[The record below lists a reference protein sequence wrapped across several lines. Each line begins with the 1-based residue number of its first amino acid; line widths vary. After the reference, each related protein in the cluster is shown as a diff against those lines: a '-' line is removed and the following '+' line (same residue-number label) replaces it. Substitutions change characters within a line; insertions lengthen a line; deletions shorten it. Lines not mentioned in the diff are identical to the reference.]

1 MTSIV
6 KDIILP
12 LLPSALTIIGWWIV
26 GARDSNSK
34 KNAIHNKRVE
44 TATELIDK
52 ILLDAKFFYSQLG
65 GAVEATSMRSSII
78 SNFKK
83 LSSIINLLS
92 HELEASDKHSLAST
106 FIEFKKIV
114 TGGEFET
121 LSRSAISSSNQ
132 FYSDIDSFYNE
143 LYIEL
148 EKTYKF

>member
-1 MTSIV
+1 MTTIV

-44 TATELIDK
+44 AATELIDK
-52 ILLDAKFFYSQLG
+52 ILLDAKIFYSQSG
-65 GAVEATSMRSSII
+65 STIETKSMRSSII

-83 LSSIINLLS
+83 LSSIVNLLS
-92 HELEASDKHSLAST
+92 NELGATDKHSLASA
-106 FIEFKKIV
+106 FIEYKKIV

-121 LSRSAISSSNQ
+121 LSRGAISSSNQ
-132 FYSDIDSFYNE
+132 FYSDIDSLYNE